1 MTHSCAPA
9 QPTPSTFSAGF
20 ARHLLM
26 MAFASTAWH
35 SPICLWQETI
45 GKTSGT
51 QSATSGSCLC
61 HCPVRRQDTGQFF
74 LLRGLCPNLLMPGPG
89 ATAQMRSRTWRLQ
102 FWLARGGETDAV
114 SVPSSLLYDCVIYT
128 TILLFYCSHILLY
141 RFHITLVAQ
150 YCVCHVSILLVL
162 LKYFFFYCS
171 QREEQV
177 RLTA

>member
-1 MTHSCAPA
+1 MLCERLVRKKMLA
-9 QPTPSTFSAGF
+9 QIDDE
-20 ARHLLM
+20 M
-26 MAFASTAWH
+26 EM
-35 SPICLWQETI
+35 
-45 GKTSGT
+45 
-51 QSATSGSCLC
+51 
-61 HCPVRRQDTGQFF
+61 RRAAV
-74 LLRGLCPNLLMPGPG
+74 LR
-89 ATAQMRSRTWRLQ
+89 RLQ

-114 SVPSSLLYDCVIYT
+114 SVPSFLLYDCVIYT